1 MKRYVYLLAA
11 AVMIA
16 GGCKKK
22 ETAAGSETPEVQVAT
37 PVVDSVTLHRT
48 YPGFIRALNSAD
60 VVGRV
65 DGQLLTQHY
74 NDGDYVTKGQV
85 LFTIESSKYRDAVQ
99 QAQASLKTAES
110 QYAYASRQYDAMQ
123 KAIQADAVSEMEL
136 LESKNSMNSA
146 KASIQN
152 AKAALATAQE
162 NLGYCTVRATRS
174 GHCTMATVSTG
185 NYISGEGSPVVLAT
199 IYDDS
204 EVKAVFEIEDAQYE
218 MMMNG
223 QPAGE
228 NKLLRA
234 IPLKFQQDLP
244 HAYTADL
251 SYISPNVQTN
261 TGTIRLEGKLSNKYK
276 ELKDGMY
283 VTVDLPYGTEP
294 KAILIKD
301 ASIGTDQLGKYV
313 YVVNDSNK
321 VVYTPI
327 EVGDVYQDSLRIV
340 NKGLTPKDRY
350 ITKALL
356 TVRNGEEVK
365 PINEK

>member
-1 MKRYVYLLAA
+1 MKYTGIYILAA
-11 AVMIA
+11 VVMLVC
-16 GGCKKK
+16 GCKKK
-22 ETAAGSETPEVQVAT
+22 ETMEQATPEVEVAT
-37 PVVDSVTLHRT
+37 PTVDSVTLHRT
-48 YPGFIRALNSAD
+48 YPGFIRAQDSAD
-60 VVGRV
+60 IVARV
-65 DGQLLTQHY
+65 DGQLMTQNY
-74 NDGDYVTKGQV
+74 VEGDYVTKGQI
-85 LFTIESSKYRDAVQ
+85 LFTIEPSKYRDAVQ
-99 QAQASLKTAES
+99 QAEASLQTAES
-110 QYAYASRQYDAMQ
+110 QYAYASRQYEAMQ

-146 KASIQN
+146 KAAIRN
-152 AKAALATAQE
+152 ARAALATARE

-174 GHCTMATVSTG
+174 GHISLATVSTG
-185 NYISGEGSPVVLAT
+185 NYLNGEGSPVVLAT

-204 EVKAVFEIEDAQYE
+204 NVKAVFEIEDGQYE

-223 QPAGE
+223 QQATE

-234 IPLKFQQDLP
+234 IPLKFQQELP
-244 HAYTADL
+244 HSYTADL
-251 SYISPNVQTN
+251 VYISPNVQTN
-261 TGTIRLEGKLSNKYK
+261 TGTISLEGHLANKYK

-327 EVGDVYQDSLRIV
+327 EVGEIYRDSLRIV

-356 TVRNGEEVK
+356 TVRNGETVK
-365 PINEK
+365 PITK